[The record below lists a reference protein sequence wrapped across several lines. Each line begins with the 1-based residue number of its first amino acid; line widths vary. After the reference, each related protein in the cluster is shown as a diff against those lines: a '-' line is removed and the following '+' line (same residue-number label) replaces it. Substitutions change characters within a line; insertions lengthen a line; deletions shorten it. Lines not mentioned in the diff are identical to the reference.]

1 MKKNLPWP
9 SRNIRAKTSLFVFFL
24 MIITVGASY
33 LIIVQMMG
41 ERVLNEVVKRGE
53 SLCRSI
59 ASTAGYSFINQDIL
73 GLDTLVFKV
82 KDSNPDIEN
91 IAIIDNNQDIR
102 VHSDVNLTGE
112 SYIPP
117 NGRIIESFSDG
128 TVIKEIEGPLGSFF
142 DIESPIVFMNKPL
155 GSVVLNINKSVL
167 ISARRKMR
175 QKIAWVFSII
185 LLIGTAST
193 ILLSSFLTRS
203 IKELSKG
210 VKQLKEGKGSSPLR
224 IYSKD
229 ELGRL
234 TESFNEMSAL
244 ITAQKDELG
253 RYAEDLEDSYVAT
266 VKVLAAAIDARD
278 HYTLGH
284 STRVARL
291 SVELGEK
298 AGLSKEKLE
307 ELEIACLFHDV
318 GKIRIP
324 DSILLKE
331 DKLEEQ
337 EMAEMRRHP
346 EYGAEILT
354 KAPTLLKYI
363 PVVRHHHE
371 WYDGNGYPDGLR
383 GDEIPLAA
391 AITSLA
397 DVFDAMISD
406 RPYRPGLSKEEA
418 LRLIQELSGKQFFPD
433 LASIFVKM
441 LREK

>member
-1 MKKNLPWP
+1 MNKILLQP
-9 SRNIRAKTSLFVFFL
+9 SRNIRAKTSLFVLFL
-24 MIITVGASY
+24 LILTVGASY
-33 LIIVQMMG
+33 LTIVRMMH
-41 ERVLNEVVKRGE
+41 ERILNEVVKRGE

-91 IAIIDNNQDIR
+91 LAFVDNNNEIR

-112 SYIPP
+112 TYIPP
-117 NGRIIESFSDG
+117 DGKIFESFTDG
-128 TVIKEIEGPLGSFF
+128 TIIKEIEGPLGVFF
-142 DIESPIVFMNKPL
+142 DIESPIIFMDKHL

-167 ISARRKMR
+167 VSAQRKMR
-175 QKIAWVFSII
+175 QKIAWVFLII

-193 ILLSSFLTRS
+193 IFLSSFLTRP
-203 IKELSKG
+203 IKELSNG
-210 VKQLKEGKGSSPLR
+210 VKELKEGKGSRPLR

-253 RYAEDLEDSYVAT
+253 KYAQDLEESYIAT

-298 AGLSKEKLE
+298 AGFSKEKLE
-307 ELEIACLFHDV
+307 ELEISCLFHDV
-318 GKIRIP
+318 GKIKIP

-331 DKLEEQ
+331 EKLEDQ

-354 KAPTLLKYI
+354 KAPSLLKYI

-383 GDEIPLAA
+383 REEIPLAA

-406 RPYRPGLSKEEA
+406 RPYRSALSKEEA
-418 LRLIQELSGKQFFPD
+418 LREIQELSGKQFFPD
-433 LASIFVKM
+433 LVKIFVKM